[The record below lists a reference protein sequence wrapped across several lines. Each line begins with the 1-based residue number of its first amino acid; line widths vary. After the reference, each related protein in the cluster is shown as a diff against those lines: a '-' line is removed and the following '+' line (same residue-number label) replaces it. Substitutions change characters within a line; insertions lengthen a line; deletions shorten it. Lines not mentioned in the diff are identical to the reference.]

1 MKLTKRQLK
10 RIIREEKQR
19 LQELDFSGPATQ
31 TDADVYGTPEQ
42 AEGPEGETDSLYIQS
57 LGDGTVQ
64 ITQLNDNAIIE
75 FPINE
80 VRELIDA
87 LYEIHEADRQMRGSR

>member
-1 MKLTKRQLK
+1 MKLSKRQLK
-10 RIIREEKQR
+10 RIILEEKR
-19 LQELDFSGPATQ
+19 KLIESYGPE
-31 TDADVYGTPEQ
+31 GT
-42 AEGPEGETDSLYIQS
+42 EGETDSLYIQS

-80 VRELIDA
+80 VKELIDV
-87 LYEIHEADRQMRGSR
+87 LYEIYEANRQMRSQR

>member
-1 MKLTKRQLK
+1 MKLSKRQLK
-10 RIIREEKQR
+10 RIIREEKQK
-19 LQELDFSGPATQ
+19 LQELDFSGPAVG

-80 VRELIDA
+80 VKELIDV
-87 LYEIHEADRQMRGSR
+87 LYEIYEANRQMISQR